1 MCLVRYFFS
10 KVVKWCVNGEL
21 YILDKR
27 NAVMQFIIDTGAS
40 ITCCRAKELG
50 VNLSEA
56 DFIANKSNI
65 RYMNGVLKEG
75 DNNKK
80 DDDKYSIKFYEV
92 KLKRFKIGT
101 SIIMENVSVW
111 VTYDKRFYAC
121 LLGQDLLEQLY
132 YIHLKNVK
140 ELFISDNEID
150 MKQYMD
156 SV

>member
-1 MCLVRYFFS
+1 
-10 KVVKWCVNGEL
+10 
-21 YILDKR
+21 
-27 NAVMQFIIDTGAS
+27 
-40 ITCCRAKELG
+40 
-50 VNLSEA
+50 
-56 DFIANKSNI
+56 
-65 RYMNGVLKEG
+65 MNGVLKEG